1 MAVAGYVWFDA
12 EFSSLELDNAV
23 LLQVAA
29 MVTDSHLELLS
40 NHTTSIEIAIK
51 LDEKIIPS
59 IWVSEHL
66 NSLVERC
73 RGIDAVHIDDADEKL
88 YSWLQLHFPSE
99 IKQMKLAKTI
109 DNGTIDEAAEK
120 VLNN

>member
-29 MVTDSHLELLS
+29 MVTDSNLKLLE

-59 IWVSEHL
+59 KWVSEHL
-66 NSLVERC
+66 NSLVDRC

-88 YSWLQLHFPSE
+88 
-99 IKQMKLAKTI
+99 
-109 DNGTIDEAAEK
+109 
-120 VLNN
+120 